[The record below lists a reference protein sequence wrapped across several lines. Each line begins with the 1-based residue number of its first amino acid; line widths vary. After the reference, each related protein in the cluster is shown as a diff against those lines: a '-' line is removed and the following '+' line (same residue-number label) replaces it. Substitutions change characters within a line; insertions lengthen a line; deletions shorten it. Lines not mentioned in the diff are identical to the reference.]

1 MNFLRRNFGCC
12 WGRANAQQPQS
23 PPQRPVA
30 DERSRPYVTSR
41 RANRRFINTLKGRR
55 DVHRWRRTRLHRRNA
70 IVEGDPDIPAPFT
83 SPVPTAPPEHLM
95 KNIN

>member
-1 MNFLRRNFGCC
+1 MDFLKRNFGCC

-30 DERSRPYVTSR
+30 DERSRPYVTPR
-41 RANRRFINTLKGRR
+41 RANRRFINTLKGHR
-55 DVHRWRRTRLHRRNA
+55 DIHRWRRTRLKRRNA

-83 SPVPTAPPEHLM
+83 SPVPTAPPAHLM

>member
-1 MNFLRRNFGCC
+1 MDFLKRNFGCC

-30 DERSRPYVTSR
+30 DERFRPYVTPR
-41 RANRRFINTLKGRR
+41 RANRRFINTLKGHR
-55 DVHRWRRTRLHRRNA
+55 DVHRWRRTRLKRRNA

-83 SPVPTAPPEHLM
+83 SPVPTAPPAHLM

>member
-1 MNFLRRNFGCC
+1 MDFLKRNFGCC

-30 DERSRPYVTSR
+30 DERFRPYVTPR
-41 RANRRFINTLKGRR
+41 RANRRFINTLKGHR
-55 DVHRWRRTRLHRRNA
+55 DIHRWRRTRLKRRNA

-83 SPVPTAPPEHLM
+83 SPVPTAPPAHLM